1 MCCGYRIKKLKK
13 KKNSVFVVVYLWPEY
28 TVPSEIEII
37 LRFILYRREFLLQV
51 FVTEVKRLLMSRFQK
66 YLIKTLLPC
75 EFLCSCWSRSE
86 RDNRLRSFDATIQQQ
101 VNDGRESERSK
112 MSNNCIQIEGRG
124 VFRVQDG
131 GELHLQKLQASL
143 DGNNRRIVI
152 WVSPPSKYL
161 SHFFR
166 KICK

>member
-13 KKNSVFVVVYLWPEY
+13 KKNSVFVVVYLWPVY

-75 EFLCSCWSRSE
+75 EFLCSC
-86 RDNRLRSFDATIQQQ
+86 
-101 VNDGRESERSK
+101 
-112 MSNNCIQIEGRG
+112 
-124 VFRVQDG
+124 
-131 GELHLQKLQASL
+131 
-143 DGNNRRIVI
+143 
-152 WVSPPSKYL
+152 
-161 SHFFR
+161 
-166 KICK
+166 